1 MEEGTSEAQNYLYE
15 TLSPL
20 SYSTTTTTA
29 YQSPP
34 SDDEAE
40 PYCVFRNEISLS
52 VLNPDS
58 HQTTAPD
65 FFSLDVG
72 GAAEPIASTPA
83 REPNTP
89 AREAATPRLETAW
102 FRGNCTFKSPML
114 KLHKE
119 IVDFCDFLSPTPE
132 EQAARNTAVER
143 VSDVVKHIWPH
154 SKVEVFGSFKTG
166 LYLPSSDIDVVILG
180 SGLQIPQKG
189 LVALSRALS
198 QRGLAKNIQVIGK
211 ARVPIV
217 KFVEKKS
224 GVAFDISFDV
234 QNGPLAAVFI
244 KDALSKCPP
253 LRPLC
258 LILKVFLQQRELN
271 EVYSGGIGSYALL
284 AMLMAMLQSLP
295 KSQAAPEHNLGI
307 LLVHFFDFYG
317 RKLNTSDV
325 GVSCKG
331 AETFFLKSNKGF
343 TNKGRPFLLAIED
356 PQAPENDIGKN
367 SFNYF
372 QIRSAFAMAFTTLTN
387 PKIIMDLGPNRSI
400 LGTIIRPDPVLLERK
415 GGSNGDVTFHSL
427 LPGAGEPLQ
436 HQYGEQQEIL
446 CNWQL
451 GEEEEPLPR
460 GNYMAGESSRSSG
473 KKRKASSKEKTNK
486 KAKENG
492 GELGKVRHEENGSRK
507 ENGVKKKRWRHNRD
521 LSHSVVGR
529 SSNGYGHYVGGSP
542 WSR

>member
-1 MEEGTSEAQNYLYE
+1 MKPSPTASSATKSLCPYSIPTLIRLPHRTS
-15 TLSPL
+15 SPL
-20 SYSTTTTTA
+20 MSVALPSQLHRRRRVSRRRQLA
-29 YQSPP
+29 KPP
-34 SDDEAE
+34 RRDSRLLGS
-40 PYCVFRNEISLS
+40 VGIVLS
-52 VLNPDS
+52 K
-58 HQTTAPD
+58 APCL
-65 FFSLDVG
+65 SS
-72 GAAEPIASTPA
+72 I
-83 REPNTP
+83 
-89 AREAATPRLETAW
+89 
-102 FRGNCTFKSPML
+102 K
-114 KLHKE
+114 

-244 KDALSKCPP
+244 K
-253 LRPLC
+253 
-258 LILKVFLQQRELN
+258 
-271 EVYSGGIGSYALL
+271 VYSGGIGSYALL

-307 LLVHFFDFYG
+307 LL
-317 RKLNTSDV
+317 
-325 GVSCKG
+325 
-331 AETFFLKSNKGF
+331 
-343 TNKGRPFLLAIED
+343 
-356 PQAPENDIGKN
+356 APENDIGKN

-415 GGSNGDVTFHSL
+415 GGSNGDVTFNSL

-451 GEEEEPLPR
+451 GDEEEPLPR
-460 GNYMAGESSRSSG
+460 ANYMAGESSRSSG

-521 LSHSVVGR
+521 SSHSVVGR

>member
-1 MEEGTSEAQNYLYE
+1 
-15 TLSPL
+15 
-20 SYSTTTTTA
+20 
-29 YQSPP
+29 
-34 SDDEAE
+34 
-40 PYCVFRNEISLS
+40 
-52 VLNPDS
+52 
-58 HQTTAPD
+58 
-65 FFSLDVG
+65 
-72 GAAEPIASTPA
+72 
-83 REPNTP
+83 
-89 AREAATPRLETAW
+89 
-102 FRGNCTFKSPML
+102 
-114 KLHKE
+114 
-119 IVDFCDFLSPTPE
+119 
-132 EQAARNTAVER
+132 
-143 VSDVVKHIWPH
+143 
-154 SKVEVFGSFKTG
+154 
-166 LYLPSSDIDVVILG
+166 
-180 SGLQIPQKG
+180 
-189 LVALSRALS
+189 
-198 QRGLAKNIQVIGK
+198 
-211 ARVPIV
+211 
-217 KFVEKKS
+217 
-224 GVAFDISFDV
+224 
-234 QNGPLAAVFI
+234 
-244 KDALSKCPP
+244 
-253 LRPLC
+253 
-258 LILKVFLQQRELN
+258 
-271 EVYSGGIGSYALL
+271 
-284 AMLMAMLQSLP
+284 MLMAMLQSLP

-415 GGSNGDVTFHSL
+415 GGSNGDVTFNSL

-451 GEEEEPLPR
+451 GDEEEPLPR

-492 GELGKVRHEENGSRK
+492 GELGKVRYEENGSRK
-507 ENGVKKKRWRHNRD
+507 EKGVKKKRWRHNRD
-521 LSHSVVGR
+521 SSHSVVGR